1 METLVT
7 CKVSIVLRPIMAD
20 IEVKDRIKTAAH
32 DLVMKYGIR
41 TVSMDDIA
49 ASVGMSKK
57 TLYQYYQDKDELVKA
72 VVDGV
77 IDQNQCDCSG
87 FVERATDAIHEIF
100 LTMEMMVEMFSEM
113 NPSVLFELQK
123 YHPNVYQVFH
133 KHKAEFIFQSIKA
146 NIERGKKEELYRED
160 INTDVLCHYR
170 IQSMFIPFNPEFQ
183 RSLNKYTLLEIEEQI
198 ILNFL
203 FGMVTSKGYKLAMK
217 YLEVKNKIASKTN

>member
-7 CKVSIVLRPIMAD
+7 LKVSIVLRPIMAE
-20 IEVKDRIKTAAH
+20 IETKDRIKAAAH
-32 DLVMKYGIR
+32 ELVMKYGIR

-57 TLYQYYQDKDELVKA
+57 TLYQYYQDKEELVKA
-72 VVDGV
+72 VVDTV
-77 IDQNQCDCSG
+77 IEENQCSCSG
-87 FVERATDAIHEIF
+87 FVEKASDAIHEIF

-123 YHPNVYQVFH
+123 YHPNAYHTFH
-133 KHKAEFIFQSIKA
+133 RHKAEFIFQSIKD

-160 INTDVLCHYR
+160 INTEVLCRYR
-170 IQSMFIPFNPEFQ
+170 IESMFIPFNPEFQ
-183 RSLNKYTLLEIEEQI
+183 RNLNKYTLLEIEEQI

-203 FGMVTSKGYKLAMK
+203 FGMVTSKGYKLAIK
-217 YLEVKNKIASKTN
+217 YLEQKNKIALKN